1 MTFPPQTEEPVA
13 LVDMDGSVADFD
25 GAMRHD
31 LYRMASPGEEIDQYL
46 RPGADDAPDWLKAR
60 KRLIKAQP
68 GWWRNLKPLP
78 LGINLY
84 RIMVNLGFRT
94 VVLTKGPSTST
105 NAWTEKV
112 EWCQKHLPKS
122 PVCIVG
128 DKGLVYG
135 RILMDDYPAY
145 IEQWLEWRPRG
156 QVLMPDQPWNE
167 DFEHP
172 QVTRVSD
179 CELDYTKA
187 RGVLQAVLNR

>member
-1 MTFPPQTEEPVA
+1 MTDSDNMVA
-13 LVDMDGSVADFD
+13 LVDMDGTVADFD
-25 GAMRHD
+25 GAMRRD
-31 LYRMASPGEEIDQYL
+31 LAKLQSPEEGEVLHHGPDEDE
-46 RPGADDAPDWLKAR
+46 PDWLKAR
-60 KRLIKAQP
+60 KRLIKTQP

-187 RGVLQAVLNR
+187 RGVLQAVMNR

>member
-1 MTFPPQTEEPVA
+1 MANDNEPIA
-13 LVDMDGSVADFD
+13 LVDMDGVVADFD
-25 GAMRHD
+25 GAMRRGLKRLQSD
-31 LYRMASPGEEIDQYL
+31 EEGEMIALGPGE
-46 RPGADDAPDWLKAR
+46 DDPPWLKAR

-84 RIMVNLGFRT
+84 RIMVNLGYRT
-94 VVLTKGPSTST
+94 VVLTKGPDTST

-112 EWCQKHLPKS
+112 EWCQEHLPKS

-135 RILMDDYPAY
+135 RVLMDDYVPY

-156 QVLMPDQPWNE
+156 QVLMPAQPWNE